1 MKKRLLIFAILLLAI
16 FSSEYGYSAT
26 YNATGMWKY
35 TVSNQWTSDTE
46 NCPVSTSTVTG
57 FTAINQNKETFT
69 YTDVGGFF
77 AGNITDA
84 NYKATRTY
92 PEDGGTTEE
101 TIDVT
106 LTSPTSGSGTLSW
119 EWTYF
124 GFSCRGGA
132 DIDIAKQ
139 PDETT
144 YDADGTWGYESFNAW
159 NTCGDDPVQES
170 SAVGITQD
178 GNTFTFHYH
187 GTQSGL
193 VTANKYSAVAAYPE
207 DEGTTTETIFFAL
220 TSSTFGTGTS
230 NWTWSDGV
238 EYCKG
243 GSNFTISK
251 RDEPNTPPYKP
262 TLLLPANG
270 LTNVP
275 LTPELKTNIF
285 IDPDSGGKHKQTEW
299 QISTESDF
307 KSSELI
313 TVGETNL
320 TSFVV
325 PKFVLVEGTTYYW
338 RTRFYDEHGRVSD
351 WSNIR
356 SFNTTTATNDQNG
369 NGIPDDQE
377 NLDADLDRDGIND
390 HLQDHIKSL
399 NTVGG
404 YGQMGISIKNEPAAI
419 AIGSIE
425 SINPNDISDLARPS
439 FVPFGLFGAELTV
452 SNPTDPIK
460 VTFYFSEPADDGV
473 TWYVHNPID
482 GWVNF
487 SRQATFSQDRM
498 SVEVI
503 LTDWGRGDS
512 DGLPNGTVFDP
523 GGFGIASWINGL
535 VTDSSPQHQPINTAV
550 ITIDSLEI
558 NTLSDGNYLSMIRG
572 GSYSISASAPC
583 YESSG
588 TETINILEGESVTI
602 NFQLDKSDDDDGD
615 GAPNTCDDFPNN
627 SDEWLDSDKDGI
639 GNNADLDDD
648 NDGMPDTWEQQHT
661 LNPLVNDAAEDE
673 DGDGFTNLQEYRGG
687 SDPNDPA
694 SKPAMGPHS
703 IMLLLLLI

>member
-1 MKKRLLIFAILLLAI
+1 MKRRLLIFAILLVAMATP
-16 FSSEYGYSAT
+16 EYGFSAT

-35 TVSNQWTSDTE
+35 TVSNQWTSDTD
-46 NCPVSTSTVTG
+46 NCPVSTDPVTG
-57 FTAINQNKETFT
+57 FTAINQNKNTFT

-77 AGNITDA
+77 AGNIIDA

-101 TIDVT
+101 TIDIT
-106 LTSPTSGSGTLSW
+106 LTSPTSGSGTLTW
-119 EWTYF
+119 EWTVP

-132 DIDIAKQ
+132 DISVDKQ
-139 PDETT
+139 PDDTT
-144 YDADGTWGYESFNAW
+144 YDADGTWDYNSSNEW
-159 NTCGDDPVQES
+159 NTCGEDPVSES
-170 SAVGITQD
+170 GTVGITQE
-178 GNTFTFHYH
+178 GNTFTFKYK
-187 GTQSGL
+187 GNQAGFVAENT
-193 VTANKYSAVAAYPE
+193 YSAVAAYPE
-207 DEGTTTETIFFAL
+207 DLGTTTETIYFEL
-220 TSSTFGTGTS
+220 TSSSFGTGTS
-230 NWTWSDGV
+230 NWTWDDGV

-262 TLLLPANG
+262 TLLFPANG

-285 IDPDSGGKHKQTEW
+285 VDLDSGSQHRQTEW
-299 QISTESDF
+299 QISLESDF

-313 TVGETNL
+313 TVRDTNL

-338 RTRFYDEHGRVSD
+338 RARFYDEKARVSA

-356 SFNTTTATNDQNG
+356 FFKTTPTTNDQNG
-369 NGIPDDQE
+369 NGIPDGQE
-377 NLDADLDRDGIND
+377 NPQADLDRDGILD
-390 HLQDHIKSL
+390 SLQDHIKSL

-452 SNPTDPIK
+452 SNPTDPVK
-460 VTFYFSEPADDGV
+460 VTFYFSQAAQDGV
-473 TWYVHNPID
+473 TWYVYNPVD

-487 SRQATFSQDRM
+487 SRQATFSQDRL

-503 LTDWGRGDS
+503 LTDWGRGDA
-512 DGLPNGTVFDP
+512 DGLPNATVYDP

-535 VTDSSPQHQPINTAV
+535 VSDASSLQPISNAV
-550 ITIDSLEI
+550 ITIDTLEI
-558 NTLSDGNYLSMIRG
+558 NTLSDGNYLSMIRPG
-572 GSYSISASAPC
+572 NFTISASADC
-583 YESSG
+583 YETSSPVPI
-588 TETINILEGESVTI
+588 TILEAASNTK
-602 NFQLDKSDDDDGD
+602 NFNLEKSNDSDGD
-615 GAPNTCDDFPNN
+615 GAPNTCDAFPADG
-627 SDEWLDSDKDGI
+627 DEWLDTDKDGI
-639 GNNADLDDD
+639 GNEADLDDD
-648 NDGMPDTWEQQHT
+648 NDGMPDAWEQLYT
-661 LNPLVNDAAEDE
+661 LNPLVDDSAEDE
-673 DGDGFTNLQEYRGG
+673 DGDGFSNLVEYRFG
-687 SDPNDPA
+687 SDPRNPD
-694 SKPAMGPHS
+694 SKPS
-703 IMLLLLLI
+703 IMNPAMALLLLLF